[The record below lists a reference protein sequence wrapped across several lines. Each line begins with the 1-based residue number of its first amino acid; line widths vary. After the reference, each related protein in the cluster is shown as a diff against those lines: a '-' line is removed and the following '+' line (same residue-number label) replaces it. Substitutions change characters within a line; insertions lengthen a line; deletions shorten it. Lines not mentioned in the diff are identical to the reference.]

1 MNVFLLNRKEHDMNQ
16 PCKFTETICAFA
28 TKVGHVIYCGFAM
41 GENKVEFMKKCPKVS
56 KNIRKN
62 VGYYKQH

>member
-1 MNVFLLNRKEHDMNQ
+1 MNQ